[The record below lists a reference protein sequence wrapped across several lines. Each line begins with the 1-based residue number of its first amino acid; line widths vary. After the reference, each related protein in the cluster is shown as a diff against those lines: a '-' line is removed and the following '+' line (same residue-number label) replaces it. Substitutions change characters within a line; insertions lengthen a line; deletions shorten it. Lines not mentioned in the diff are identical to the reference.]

1 MRNVRK
7 RALCGVSVNWIVEN
21 CKLMRF
27 GRRIGIFE
35 FGHGTFDL
43 PIRQMEILTF
53 NSGLTAQG
61 RHSSWSYKF

>member
-7 RALCGVSVNWIVEN
+7 RAFCGVSVNWVGNN
-21 CKLMRF
+21 CKIMRF
-27 GRRIGIFE
+27 GGRIRIFE

-53 NSGLTAQG
+53 NSGLIAQG
-61 RHSSWSYKF
+61 RDPSWSY